1 MSLLTLETKK
11 YLLKIDNFE
20 GPLDLLLHLI
30 KENKM
35 DIFDIEIESITR
47 QYLDYIHKMKEQNL
61 DIASAYLVMASE
73 LTLIKARMLLPRP
86 KVEDEESE
94 EEDPR
99 VELVARLL
107 EYQAYKEITKTL
119 KENESK
125 RQEIHTKL
133 PENINNYIEENT
145 VITGE
150 GSIDLLVDA
159 FRKFLV
165 RKSEEKPLSTKVTM
179 KEITVSS
186 RKLEIK
192 SILKKEKKV
201 SFFKLFPVSTKEYIV
216 ATFLAVLDM
225 ARNKELLIKQE
236 ELFSDI
242 IVEGV
247 S

>member
-1 MSLLTLETKK
+1 MDLKLEV
-11 YLLKIDNFE
+11 FE

-86 KVEDEESE
+86 KVDEEEVE

-99 VELVARLL
+99 EELVARLL

-145 VITGE
+145 IIKGE
-150 GSIDLLVDA
+150 GSLDLLVDA
-159 FRKFLV
+159 FKKFLA

-192 SILKKEKKV
+192 SILKKEKRV

-216 ATFLAVLDM
+216 ATFLAILDM

-247 S
+247 A

>member
-1 MSLLTLETKK
+1 MDLKLEV
-11 YLLKIDNFE
+11 FE

-86 KVEDEESE
+86 KVDDEETE

-159 FRKFLV
+159 FKKFLV

-192 SILKKEKKV
+192 SILKKEKRV

-216 ATFLAVLDM
+216 ATFLAILDM

>member
-1 MSLLTLETKK
+1 MDLKLEV
-11 YLLKIDNFE
+11 FE

-86 KVEDEESE
+86 KVDDEETE

-99 VELVARLL
+99 EELVARLL

-145 VITGE
+145 VIAGE
-150 GSIDLLVDA
+150 GSLDLLVDA
-159 FRKFLV
+159 FKKFLV

-216 ATFLAVLDM
+216 ATFLAILDM

>member
-1 MSLLTLETKK
+1 MDLKLEV
-11 YLLKIDNFE
+11 FE

-86 KVEDEESE
+86 KVDDEETE

-99 VELVARLL
+99 EELVARLL

-150 GSIDLLVDA
+150 GSLDLLVDA
-159 FRKFLV
+159 FKKFLV

>member
-1 MSLLTLETKK
+1 MDLKLEV
-11 YLLKIDNFE
+11 FE

-86 KVEDEESE
+86 KVDEEEIE

-99 VELVARLL
+99 EELVARLL

-145 VITGE
+145 LITGE
-150 GSIDLLVDA
+150 GSLDLLVDA
-159 FRKFLV
+159 FKKFLV

-192 SILKKEKKV
+192 SILKKEKRV

-216 ATFLAVLDM
+216 ATFLAILDM

>member
-1 MSLLTLETKK
+1 MDFKLEV
-11 YLLKIDNFE
+11 FE

-73 LTLIKARMLLPRP
+73 LILIKARMLLPRP
-86 KVEDEESE
+86 KVDDEETA

-150 GSIDLLVDA
+150 GSLDLLVDA
-159 FRKFLV
+159 FKKFLV

-216 ATFLAVLDM
+216 ATFLAVT
-225 ARNKELLIKQE
+225 
-236 ELFSDI
+236 
-242 IVEGV
+242 
-247 S
+247 

>member
-1 MSLLTLETKK
+1 MDLKLEV
-11 YLLKIDNFE
+11 FE

-47 QYLDYIHKMKEQNL
+47 QYLDYIHKMQENNL

-86 KVEDEESE
+86 KVDEEESE

-150 GSIDLLVDA
+150 GSLDLLVDA
-159 FRKFLV
+159 FKKFLV

-201 SFFKLFPVSTKEYIV
+201 SFFKLFPVYTKEYIV
-216 ATFLAVLDM
+216 ATFLAILDM

>member
-1 MSLLTLETKK
+1 MDLKLEV
-11 YLLKIDNFE
+11 FE

-73 LTLIKARMLLPRP
+73 LTLIKAKMLLPRP
-86 KVEDEESE
+86 KVDEEE
-94 EEDPR
+94 TEDEDPR

-145 VITGE
+145 IITGE
-150 GSIDLLVDA
+150 GSLDLLVDA
-159 FRKFLV
+159 FKKFLV

-201 SFFKLFPVSTKEYIV
+201 SFFKLFPVVTKEYIV
-216 ATFLAVLDM
+216 ATFLAILDM
-225 ARNKELLIKQE
+225 ARNKELLIKQK

>member
-1 MSLLTLETKK
+1 MDLKLEV
-11 YLLKIDNFE
+11 FE

-86 KVEDEESE
+86 KVDDEETE

-99 VELVARLL
+99 EELVTRLL

-145 VITGE
+145 VIAGE
-150 GSIDLLVDA
+150 GSLDLLVDA
-159 FRKFLV
+159 FKKFLV
-165 RKSEEKPLSTKVTM
+165 RKREEKPLSTKVTM

-192 SILKKEKKV
+192 SVLKKEKKI

-216 ATFLAVLDM
+216 ATFLAILDM

>member
-1 MSLLTLETKK
+1 MD
-11 YLLKIDNFE
+11 LKLDAFE

-35 DIFDIEIESITR
+35 DIFDIEIESITK
-47 QYLDYIHKMKEQNL
+47 QYLDYIHKMEEQNL
-61 DIASAYLVMASE
+61 DIASSYLVMASE

-86 KVEDEESE
+86 KVDDEEVE
-94 EEDPR
+94 DTDPR
-99 VELVARLL
+99 EELVTRLL

-133 PENINNYIEENT
+133 PENINKYIENDT
-145 VITGE
+145 IIKGE
-150 GSIDLLVDA
+150 GSLDLLVDA
-159 FRKFLV
+159 FKKFLE
-165 RKSEEKPLSTKVTM
+165 RKNEDKPLSTKVTM

-186 RKLEIK
+186 RKLEIRN
-192 SILKKEKKV
+192 ILKKDKKI
-201 SFFKLFPVSTKEYIV
+201 SFFKLFPISTKEYIV
-216 ATFLAVLDM
+216 ATFLAILDM
-225 ARNKELLIKQE
+225 ARNKELLIEQE

-242 IVEGV
+242 IIEGV

>member
-1 MSLLTLETKK
+1 MDLKLEV
-11 YLLKIDNFE
+11 FE

-35 DIFDIEIESITR
+35 DIFDIEIESITK

-86 KVEDEESE
+86 KVDEEEVE

-99 VELVARLL
+99 EELVARLL

-145 VITGE
+145 LITGE
-150 GSIDLLVDA
+150 GSLDLLVDA
-159 FRKFLV
+159 FKKFLV

-216 ATFLAVLDM
+216 ATFLAILDM

>member
-1 MSLLTLETKK
+1 MDLKLEV
-11 YLLKIDNFE
+11 FE

-47 QYLDYIHKMKEQNL
+47 QYLDYIHKMQENNL

-86 KVEDEESE
+86 KVDEEETE

-150 GSIDLLVDA
+150 GSLDLLVDA
-159 FRKFLV
+159 FKKFLV

-216 ATFLAVLDM
+216 ATFLAILDM

-247 S
+247 A

>member
-1 MSLLTLETKK
+1 MDLKLEV
-11 YLLKIDNFE
+11 FE

-192 SILKKEKKV
+192 SILKKEKKI

>member
-1 MSLLTLETKK
+1 MDLKLEV
-11 YLLKIDNFE
+11 FE

-86 KVEDEESE
+86 KVDEEESE

-192 SILKKEKKV
+192 SILKKEKKI

>member
-1 MSLLTLETKK
+1 MDLKLEV
-11 YLLKIDNFE
+11 FE

-47 QYLDYIHKMKEQNL
+47 QYLDYIHKMQENNL

-86 KVEDEESE
+86 KVDEEESE

-150 GSIDLLVDA
+150 GSLDLLVDA
-159 FRKFLV
+159 FKKFLV

-192 SILKKEKKV
+192 SILKKEKKI

>member
-1 MSLLTLETKK
+1 MDLKLEV
-11 YLLKIDNFE
+11 FE

-86 KVEDEESE
+86 KVDDEETE

-99 VELVARLL
+99 EELVARLL

-150 GSIDLLVDA
+150 GSLDLLVDA
-159 FRKFLV
+159 FKKFLV

-192 SILKKEKKV
+192 NILKKEKKV
-201 SFFKLFPVSTKEYIV
+201 SFFKLFPITTREYIV
-216 ATFLAVLDM
+216 ATFLAILDM

-236 ELFSDI
+236 DLFSDI
-242 IVEGV
+242 ICEVM

>member
-1 MSLLTLETKK
+1 MDLKLEV
-11 YLLKIDNFE
+11 FE

-61 DIASAYLVMASE
+61 DIASSYLVMASE

-86 KVEDEESE
+86 KVDDEETE

-99 VELVARLL
+99 EELVARLL

-159 FRKFLV
+159 FKKFLV

-192 SILKKEKKV
+192 SILNKEKKV

-216 ATFLAVLDM
+216 ATFLAILDM

>member
-1 MSLLTLETKK
+1 MDLKLEV
-11 YLLKIDNFE
+11 FE

-61 DIASAYLVMASE
+61 DIASSYLVMASE

-86 KVEDEESE
+86 KVDDEETE

-99 VELVARLL
+99 EELVARLL

-159 FRKFLV
+159 FKKFLV

-216 ATFLAVLDM
+216 ATFLAILDM

-247 S
+247 L

>member
-1 MSLLTLETKK
+1 
-11 YLLKIDNFE
+11 
-20 GPLDLLLHLI
+20 
-30 KENKM
+30 
-35 DIFDIEIESITR
+35 
-47 QYLDYIHKMKEQNL
+47 
-61 DIASAYLVMASE
+61 MASE

-86 KVEDEESE
+86 KVDEEE
-94 EEDPR
+94 TEDEDPR

-145 VITGE
+145 IITGE
-150 GSIDLLVDA
+150 GSLNLLVDA
-159 FRKFLV
+159 FKKFLV

-216 ATFLAVLDM
+216 ATFLAILDM
-225 ARNKELLIKQE
+225 ARNKEFLIKQE

>member
-1 MSLLTLETKK
+1 MDLKLEV
-11 YLLKIDNFE
+11 FE

-86 KVEDEESE
+86 KVDDEETE

-99 VELVARLL
+99 EELVARLL

-133 PENINNYIEENT
+133 PENINNYIEKNT

-150 GSIDLLVDA
+150 GSLDLLVDA
-159 FRKFLV
+159 FKKFLV

-192 SILKKEKKV
+192 SILKKEKKI

-216 ATFLAVLDM
+216 ATFLAILDM

>member
-1 MSLLTLETKK
+1 MDLKLEV
-11 YLLKIDNFE
+11 FE

-35 DIFDIEIESITR
+35 DIFDIETESITR

-86 KVEDEESE
+86 KVDEEESE

-192 SILKKEKKV
+192 SILKKEKKI

>member
-1 MSLLTLETKK
+1 MDLKLEV
-11 YLLKIDNFE
+11 FE

-86 KVEDEESE
+86 KVDEEETE

-159 FRKFLV
+159 FKKFLV

-192 SILKKEKKV
+192 SILKKEKRV
-201 SFFKLFPVSTKEYIV
+201 NFFKLFPVSTKEYIV
-216 ATFLAVLDM
+216 ATFLAILDM

>member
-1 MSLLTLETKK
+1 MDLKLEV
-11 YLLKIDNFE
+11 FE

-107 EYQAYKEITKTL
+107 EYKAYKEITKTL

-216 ATFLAVLDM
+216 ATFLAILDM

>member
-1 MSLLTLETKK
+1 MDLKLEV
-11 YLLKIDNFE
+11 FE

-35 DIFDIEIESITR
+35 DIFDIEIESITK

-86 KVEDEESE
+86 KVDEEEVE

-99 VELVARLL
+99 EELVARLL

-145 VITGE
+145 LITGE
-150 GSIDLLVDA
+150 GSLDLLVDA
-159 FRKFLV
+159 FKKFLV

-192 SILKKEKKV
+192 SILKKEKRV

-216 ATFLAVLDM
+216 ATFLAILDM

>member
-1 MSLLTLETKK
+1 MDLKLEA
-11 YLLKIDNFE
+11 FE

-35 DIFDIEIESITR
+35 DIFDIEIESITK

-61 DIASAYLVMASE
+61 DIASSYLVMASE

-86 KVEDEESE
+86 KVEEEKE

-99 VELVARLL
+99 EELVARLL
-107 EYQAYKEITKTL
+107 EYQAYKEITKAL
-119 KENESK
+119 KDGESK

-133 PENINNYIEENT
+133 PENINNYLSDE
-145 VITGE
+145 VSLKGE

-159 FRKFLV
+159 FKKFLM

-186 RKLEIK
+186 RKLEIRN
-192 SILKKEKKV
+192 ILKKEKRV
-201 SFFKLFPVSTKEYIV
+201 SFFKLFPVTTREYIV
-216 ATFLAVLDM
+216 DTFLAILDM
-225 ARNKELLIKQE
+225 ARHGELKICQD

-242 IVEGV
+242 VCEVI
-247 S
+247 

>member
-1 MSLLTLETKK
+1 MDLKLE
-11 YLLKIDNFE
+11 IFE

-192 SILKKEKKV
+192 SILKKEKKI

>member
-1 MSLLTLETKK
+1 MDLKLEV
-11 YLLKIDNFE
+11 FE

-86 KVEDEESE
+86 KVDEEEIE

-99 VELVARLL
+99 EELVARLL

-145 VITGE
+145 IITGE
-150 GSIDLLVDA
+150 GSLDLLVDA
-159 FRKFLV
+159 FKKFLV

-192 SILKKEKKV
+192 SILKKEKRV
-201 SFFKLFPVSTKEYIV
+201 SFFNLFPVSTKEYIV
-216 ATFLAVLDM
+216 ATFLAILDM

>member
-1 MSLLTLETKK
+1 MDLKLEV
-11 YLLKIDNFE
+11 FE

-47 QYLDYIHKMKEQNL
+47 QYLDYIHKMQENNL

-86 KVEDEESE
+86 KVDEEESE

-150 GSIDLLVDA
+150 GSLDLLVDA
-159 FRKFLV
+159 FKKFLV

-216 ATFLAVLDM
+216 ATFLAILDM

>member
-1 MSLLTLETKK
+1 MDLKLEV
-11 YLLKIDNFE
+11 FE

-61 DIASAYLVMASE
+61 DIASSYLVMASE

-86 KVEDEESE
+86 KVDDEESE

-159 FRKFLV
+159 FKKFLV

-192 SILKKEKKV
+192 SILKKEKRV

-216 ATFLAVLDM
+216 ATFLAILDM

>member
-1 MSLLTLETKK
+1 MDLKLEV
-11 YLLKIDNFE
+11 FE

-86 KVEDEESE
+86 KVDEEETE

-99 VELVARLL
+99 EELVARLL

-145 VITGE
+145 IITGE
-150 GSIDLLVDA
+150 GSLDLLVDA
-159 FRKFLV
+159 FKKFLV

-192 SILKKEKKV
+192 SILKKEKRV

-216 ATFLAVLDM
+216 ATFLAILDM

>member
-1 MSLLTLETKK
+1 MDLKLEV
-11 YLLKIDNFE
+11 FE

-35 DIFDIEIESITR
+35 DIFDIEIESITK

-86 KVEDEESE
+86 KVDEEEIE

-99 VELVARLL
+99 EELVARLL

-145 VITGE
+145 IITGE
-150 GSIDLLVDA
+150 GSLDLLVDA
-159 FRKFLV
+159 FKKFLV

-192 SILKKEKKV
+192 SILKKEKRV
-201 SFFKLFPVSTKEYIV
+201 SFFKLFPVYTKEYIV
-216 ATFLAVLDM
+216 ATFLAILDM

>member
-1 MSLLTLETKK
+1 MDLKLEV
-11 YLLKIDNFE
+11 FE

-35 DIFDIEIESITR
+35 DIFDIEIESITK

-61 DIASAYLVMASE
+61 DIASSYLVMASE

-86 KVEDEESE
+86 KVEEEKE

-99 VELVARLL
+99 EELVARLL
-107 EYQAYKEITKTL
+107 EYQAYKEITKAL
-119 KENESK
+119 KDGESK

-133 PENINNYIEENT
+133 PENINNYLSDE
-145 VITGE
+145 VSLKGE

-159 FRKFLV
+159 FKKFLM

-186 RKLEIK
+186 RKLEIRN
-192 SILKKEKKV
+192 ILKKEKRV
-201 SFFKLFPVSTKEYIV
+201 SFFKLFPVTTREYIV

-225 ARNKELLIKQE
+225 ARHGELNICQD

-242 IVEGV
+242 VCEV
-247 S
+247 R

>member
-1 MSLLTLETKK
+1 MDLKLEV
-11 YLLKIDNFE
+11 FE
-20 GPLDLLLHLI
+20 GPIDLLLHLI

-35 DIFDIEIESITR
+35 DIFDIEIESITK

-86 KVEDEESE
+86 KVDEEEIE

-99 VELVARLL
+99 EELVARLL
-107 EYQAYKEITKTL
+107 EYQVYKEITKTL

-145 VITGE
+145 LITGE
-150 GSIDLLVDA
+150 GSLDLLVDA
-159 FRKFLV
+159 FKKFLV

-179 KEITVSS
+179 KEITISS

-216 ATFLAVLDM
+216 ATFLAILDM

>member
-1 MSLLTLETKK
+1 MNLKLEV
-11 YLLKIDNFE
+11 FE

-86 KVEDEESE
+86 KVDEEEIE

-99 VELVARLL
+99 EELVARLL

-145 VITGE
+145 IITGE
-150 GSIDLLVDA
+150 GSLDLLVDA
-159 FRKFLV
+159 FKKFLV

-216 ATFLAVLDM
+216 ATFLAILDM

>member
-1 MSLLTLETKK
+1 MDLKLEV
-11 YLLKIDNFE
+11 FE

-86 KVEDEESE
+86 KVDDEETE

-99 VELVARLL
+99 EELVARLL

-159 FRKFLV
+159 FKKFLV

-216 ATFLAVLDM
+216 ATFLAILDM

>member
-1 MSLLTLETKK
+1 MDLKLEV
-11 YLLKIDNFE
+11 FE

-86 KVEDEESE
+86 KVDDEETE

-145 VITGE
+145 VIIGE

-159 FRKFLV
+159 FKKFLV

-216 ATFLAVLDM
+216 ATFLAILDM